1 MQRKMEFQEVYEA
14 YSEQVYRYIFYLLR
28 DKELS
33 EDLTQ
38 DVFLKVYRNLDQFNQ
53 DSTIVTWILKIARN
67 LTYDYLRRKRIVS
80 FLHIE
85 SQSHSSEER
94 SPEESF
100 LTKES
105 AEYLYI
111 SMGRLKRDYQEVLIL
126 RKINDFSIKETAEI
140 LGWTE
145 NKVQTKTARAFKK
158 LRAEMLKQEGM
169 HDEQSKRI

>member
-1 MQRKMEFQEVYEA
+1 MLRDMEFQEIYEKH
-14 YSEQVYRYIFYLLR
+14 SEQVYRYIFYLLR

-38 DVFLKVYRNLDQFNQ
+38 DVFLKVYRNLKQFNH
-53 DSTIVTWILKIARN
+53 DSTIATWILKIARN

-80 FLHIE
+80 FLHME
-85 SQSHSSEER
+85 SRSYSSEEK

-105 AEYLYI
+105 AEHLYI

-126 RKINDFSIKETAEI
+126 RKINDCSIKETAEI

-145 NKVQTKTARAFKK
+145 SKVQTKTARALKK
-158 LRAEMLKQEGM
+158 LRTEMLKQEGKY
-169 HDEQSKRI
+169 DEQSKRI